1 MIVCCSLLEFNWSPS
16 AQKMFYF
23 ILSSITDF
31 HCAVRSFSIHN
42 VDRSIRFKN
51 TILKTETYVQHGF
64 FIFSYYYFF
73 IMLFCSHLLKFVLPS
88 TSILPL
94 EIKIY
99 QYFLANQCLILFFFF
114 SPFSHVLFQAVFEEQ
129 WWSLGMVGG
138 EQSLAGRQHL
148 SANLKPGGKTH
159 NMTST
164 VRAKTQR
171 NKEFCH
177 VY

>member
-99 QYFLANQCLILFFFF
+99 QYFLANQCLILFFFSIQPRF
-114 SPFSHVLFQAVFEEQ
+114 ISSSLWRAVVEPGDG
-129 WWSLGMVGG
+129 WGWAKL
-138 EQSLAGRQHL
+138 GRQT
-148 SANLKPGGKTH
+148 APEREPQTWG
-159 NMTST
+159 
-164 VRAKTQR
+164 
-171 NKEFCH
+171 
-177 VY
+177 